1 MIGRVLGL
9 LLLLFVI
16 SRDGKKKKKQVIKKV
31 NVKKVEEKKV
41 VIKEDK
47 QEKKKKKKRI
57 SNEKENNNMNG
68 KKERKNM
75 NELVSGYVDAIE
87 NASVLSI
94 QLNIPC
100 KAIQQSSF
108 YLFMKDCSCIDL
120 TQAQPMIIEGQSLF
134 AWFFNQYDSE
144 VTLNVLYY
152 PNETFSKITDKS
164 KKSILMNS

>member
-1 MIGRVLGL
+1 M
-9 LLLLFVI
+9 
-16 SRDGKKKKKQVIKKV
+16 KKV

-41 VIKEDK
+41 VVKEEK
-47 QEKKKKKKRI
+47 QDKKKKKKRI
-57 SNEKENNNMNG
+57 NNDKENTSSMNR
-68 KKERKNM
+68 KKESKNM
-75 NELVSGYVDAIE
+75 NDMVSGYVDAIE

-94 QLNIPC
+94 QLIIPC

-120 TQAQPMIIEGQSLF
+120 SQAKPMIIEGQTLY
-134 AWFFNQYDSE
+134 AWFLNQHDSE

-164 KKSILMNS
+164 RKSIFMNSI

>member
-1 MIGRVLGL
+1 M
-9 LLLLFVI
+9 
-16 SRDGKKKKKQVIKKV
+16 KKV
-31 NVKKVEEKKV
+31 NVKKVEKKKV
-41 VIKEDK
+41 VVKEEK
-47 QEKKKKKKRI
+47 QDKKKKKKRI
-57 SNEKENNNMNG
+57 NNDKENTSSVNR
-68 KKERKNM
+68 KKESKNM
-75 NELVSGYVDAIE
+75 NDMVSGYVDAIE

-134 AWFFNQYDSE
+134 AWFFNQYDSA

-164 KKSILMNS
+164 KKSILMNSQ